1 MSFSDHFNSHALV
14 FKLNGVSTD
23 MFGNTASRYSDKKHW
38 RRQRRS
44 VRTKLLSKWFILKR
58 PGDIN
63 LGDGCWRQI
72 VLVTSFR

>member
-14 FKLNGVSTD
+14 FELNGVSTD
-23 MFGNTASRYSDKKHW
+23 MFSNTASRYSDKNHLMI
-38 RRQRRS
+38 QRRS

-58 PGDIN
+58 PGGIN

-72 VLVTSFR
+72 VLMTSFR